1 MCCECGI
8 TKILKWSIIFIIF
21 ALLITLIIIV
31 INYQNSQTQPNI
43 LVAVAEAR

>member
-1 MCCECGI
+1 MCCECDI

-21 ALLITLIIIV
+21 ALLITLIIV